1 MVKFRPWLSLALVL
15 ATIWI
20 GASIALRG
28 IREQKPTA
36 ERLLAF
42 VESRDLDTLRG
53 TERERHLE
61 TLADRLNRLP
71 FEERQKLREERALRG
86 IFEQMNPDEQ
96 GRFLD
101 RTLPTGFRE
110 VMEAFNKMTSEE
122 RRRYVERA
130 LRDMRARAG
139 EVDQARM
146 EERLDDAQVRKII
159 DQGLQSFYR
168 DSTAETKMDLAPLI
182 EEMQAQMQGFRHR

>member
-1 MVKFRPWLSLALVL
+1 MARYRHWFWLALLL
-15 ATIWI
+15 AAVWL

-42 VESRDLDTLRG
+42 VESRDLDSLHG
-53 TERERHLE
+53 VERERHLE
-61 TLADRLNRLP
+61 ALADRLNRLP
-71 FEERQKLREERALRG
+71 FEERQQLRERRALEHVFR
-86 IFEQMNPDEQ
+86 QMHPDEQ

-110 VMEAFNKMTSEE
+110 VMEAFNRMTSEE
-122 RRRYVERA
+122 RRKHVERA

-139 EVDQARM
+139 ELGPGRA
-146 EERLDDAQVRKII
+146 EERLGDEQVRKII
-159 DQGLQSFYR
+159 DQGLQSYYR
-168 DSTAETKMDLAPLI
+168 DSTSETKMDLAPLI
-182 EEMQAQMQGFRHR
+182 EEMQAQMQGFRHP

>member
-1 MVKFRPWLSLALVL
+1 MARHRHWVGLALAV
-15 ATIWI
+15 AAIWGI
-20 GASIALRG
+20 ALIALRG

-36 ERLLAF
+36 ESLLAF
-42 VESRDLDTLRG
+42 VESRDLDSLHG
-53 TERERHLE
+53 AERERHLQA
-61 TLADRLNRLP
+61 LADRLNRLP
-71 FEERQKLREERALRG
+71 FEERRELREGRALEGVFRKMLP
-86 IFEQMNPDEQ
+86 EEQ
-96 GRFLD
+96 GQFLD

-122 RRRYVERA
+122 RRKHVERA

-139 EVDQARM
+139 EADPGRI
-146 EERLDDAQVRKII
+146 EERLADGQARKII

-182 EEMQAQMQGFRHR
+182 EEIQAQMQGFRHP

>member
-1 MVKFRPWLSLALVL
+1 MARFRHWLWLGLVL
-15 ATIWI
+15 AAIWVV
-20 GASIALRG
+20 ASVALRG

-36 ERLLAF
+36 ERMLAF
-42 VESRDLDTLRG
+42 VESRDLDSLHG
-53 TERERHLE
+53 AERERHLE
-61 TLADRLNRLP
+61 MMADRLNRLP
-71 FEERQKLREERALRG
+71 FEERQKLREQRPLEHVFRK
-86 IFEQMNPDEQ
+86 MHPDEQ

-122 RRRYVERA
+122 RRRHVERA

-139 EVDQARM
+139 ELDPGRA
-146 EERLDDAQVRKII
+146 EERLGDGQVRKII

-182 EEMQAQMQGFRHR
+182 EEMQAQMQGFRHP

>member
-53 TERERHLE
+53 TERARHLE
-61 TLADRLNRLP
+61 ALADRLNRLP

-139 EVDQARM
+139 EIDQARM

>member
-1 MVKFRPWLSLALVL
+1 MAAIWGIAL
-15 ATIWI
+15 
-20 GASIALRG
+20 IALRG

-42 VESRDLDTLRG
+42 VESRDLDSLHG
-53 TERERHLE
+53 AERERHLQA
-61 TLADRLNRLP
+61 LADRLNRLP
-71 FEERQKLREERALRG
+71 FEERRELREGRALEGVFRKMLP
-86 IFEQMNPDEQ
+86 EEQ
-96 GRFLD
+96 GQFLD

-122 RRRYVERA
+122 RRKHVERA

-139 EVDQARM
+139 EADPGRI
-146 EERLDDAQVRKII
+146 EERLADGQARKII

-182 EEMQAQMQGFRHR
+182 EEIQAQMQGFRHP